1 MPSYSGE
8 IDPRGRREP
17 AEVVGSTIRREELP
31 SLFKMFE
38 APLEQED
45 TAYITSA
52 DPTGQPQIDPQY
64 FNNAVDITILA
75 AGRHFMDQGS
85 QSSHLRDRIA
95 EGIRPPQDADL
106 QTLGARLVV
115 RTACETT
122 SRLST
127 FFPARG
133 QWQEVV

>member
-1 MPSYSGE
+1 
-8 IDPRGRREP
+8 
-17 AEVVGSTIRREELP
+17 
-31 SLFKMFE
+31 MFE

-64 FNNAVDITILA
+64 FSNAVDITILA

-95 EGIRPPQDADL
+95 EGSGLHKMQTCRPWELD
-106 QTLGARLVV
+106 
-115 RTACETT
+115 
-122 SRLST
+122 S
-127 FFPARG
+127 
-133 QWQEVV
+133 W